1 MIADST
7 YKFII
12 DTGADYSIISP
23 RISGKRTRKTT
34 ITMTDSLGT
43 KKKFTFDFNP
53 WNEMG

>member
-53 WNEMG
+53 